1 MIVVSAAILIF
12 RPASGSGS
20 AVSAISDELPNR
32 SATTNI
38 SAITQDDSF
47 LGLQDPSL
55 ASPISEMVIDP
66 SGESAAGTV
75 INVPIPSAPIVPQV
89 SEAAPAVRPVP
100 VRPAAA
106 AQAPAP
112 RQTAAPA
119 APAQQSLH
127 HDFWVQAGSFTSR
140 ERANGVKST
149 LDNKGLSAIIT
160 NQIIDGNTFYRVRV
174 GPYTS
179 RNEAD
184 YWLAMVKSIDDGFQD
199 SLVWESQ
206 SFR

>member
-1 MIVVSAAILIF
+1 MIVVSAAILVF
-12 RPASGSGS
+12 RPVSGSRPS
-20 AVSAISDELPNR
+20 ATTVSDELPNR
-32 SATTNI
+32 AATADLNALSRDETYR
-38 SAITQDDSF
+38 
-47 LGLQDPSL
+47 GLQDPSS
-55 ASPISEMVIDP
+55 ASPISELIVD
-66 SGESAAGTV
+66 SNGDSAVTTV
-75 INVPIPSAPIVPQV
+75 INVPIPSAPIVPVV
-89 SEAAPAVRPVP
+89 SEPAPAVQAVP
-100 VRPAAA
+100 VRSAPAA
-106 AQAPAP
+106 QPQAP

-127 HDFWVQAGSFTSR
+127 RDFWVQAGSFTSR

-160 NQIIDGNTFYRVRV
+160 NQLIDGNTFYRVRV

-184 YWLAMVKSIDDGFQD
+184 YWLAMVKSIDGFHD